1 MHRESGGRHEGPRT
15 LALLVDWLEDDYQNT
30 VVSGVADAAREL
42 GVNLICV
49 AGGVLRSP
57 HRFAAQR
64 NAVYDLAGAESV
76 DGLMLMSGTL
86 GNHIGPE
93 ELARYCER
101 YRPLPMCSIAV
112 PLPGIPSVLVD

>member
-1 MHRESGGRHEGPRT
+1 MRLASGGGRSRRWT

-42 GVNLICV
+42 GENLICF

-64 NAVYDLAGAESV
+64 NAAYDLAGAESV
-76 DGLMLMSGTL
+76 DGLTIMSGTL

-93 ELARYCER
+93 ELSRYCER

-112 PLPGIPSVLVD
+112 PLA